1 MRVEILANDRASF
14 VKPMAD
20 GLARM
25 LKYCGAEAR
34 VHYDGIA
41 QMMQLQSI
49 SYTSAR
55 SLVGSVTRLRSNR
68 RELTGFVE
76 KMRGADVIVVVSH
89 VPASFSPSMMPN
101 IEQLRARLPE
111 VPIVNYDLVYLP
123 TLDSWSRV
131 ILKDEK
137 TRLSADDLSV
147 FSKGKF
153 GMERYDWYLMASVGT
168 YIPLPPGPNPYSLI
182 GLNLDDGRL
191 YPDQQGEFQVLVD
204 FEQPRGQ
211 FPKFREIQME
221 ALRLSGVKYRVLEG
235 SYTSDEMLAI
245 FRRSG
250 ALMLAHAE
258 SFGLPICE
266 AQACGALIFTPDLNW
281 NTAHWLGRDYYS
293 KREPMCSSNF
303 VVYEND
309 PVLLAERLQL
319 AAAEFN
325 PQRVR
330 ETFIETQPEL
340 FRGDRAELS
349 DFLSK
354 VEAGEIHARLHPS
367 HRGIGRP
374 VAVSALKSAM
384 PPVRAVSG

>member
-25 LKYCGAEAR
+25 VRGAGAEAR
-34 VHYDGIA
+34 VHYDGIS
-41 QMMQLQSI
+41 QMMRLQSI
-49 SYTSAR
+49 SYSSAR
-55 SLVGSVTRLRSNR
+55 SLAGSVARLRSNR
-68 RELTGFVE
+68 RELSGFVE
-76 KMRGADVIVVVSH
+76 QVRDADVIVVVSH

-101 IEQLRARLPE
+101 VEVLRARLPDIP
-111 VPIVNYDLVYLP
+111 VVNYDLVYLP

-131 ILKDEK
+131 ILRDETTK
-137 TRLSADDLSV
+137 LSADDISV
-147 FSKGKF
+147 FSRGKF

-168 YIPLPPGPNPYSLI
+168 YIPLPPGPHPYSLI
-182 GLNLDDGRL
+182 GLDLDDGRL

-204 FEQPRGQ
+204 FEQARGH
-211 FPKFREIQME
+211 FPQFREIQME

-235 SYTSDEMLAI
+235 NYTSDEMLAV
-245 FRRSG
+245 FRQSG

-281 NTAHWLGRDYYS
+281 TTAHWLGREYYT
-293 KREPMCSSNF
+293 KREPRCSSNF

-309 PVLLAERLQL
+309 PVLLAERLRS
-319 AAAEFN
+319 AAREFD
-325 PQRVR
+325 PQHVR
-330 ETFIETQPEL
+330 QTFIETQPEM

-354 VEAGEIHARLHPS
+354 VDSGEIHARLHPS
-367 HRGIGRP
+367 HRSIGRP
-374 VAVSALKSAM
+374 AAAN
-384 PPVRAVSG
+384 G